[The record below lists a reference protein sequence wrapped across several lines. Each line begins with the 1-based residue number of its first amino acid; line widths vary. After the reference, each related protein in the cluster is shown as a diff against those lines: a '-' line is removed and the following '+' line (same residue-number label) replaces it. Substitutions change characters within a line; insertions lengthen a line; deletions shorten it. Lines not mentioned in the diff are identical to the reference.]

1 MKLHSP
7 SEVTWSPGASFWVS
21 WLPLLQVHAV
31 QNCCSYLISLRKF
44 SLGVGLTLQRQ
55 RKEIKRNLVLD
66 ITGLWQ
72 KKKTNP
78 KPRTTNN
85 LCGVH
90 LILANWA
97 RHSPLLPETIW
108 NRFPGPS
115 NIKAC
120 WYPVHVQGP
129 MSQAPQNPE
138 GGQTRLLPQ
147 IKQNTRKK
155 GALQRMQRS
164 QPSLPLNLCL
174 PFSGFQNVEQER
186 KTTLKLTSS
195 NLSLSRPKCL
205 KRQHVIVDRSRLNI

>member
-31 QNCCSYLISLRKF
+31 QNCRSYLISLRKF

-147 IKQNTRKK
+147 IKQNTRKERSLAK
-155 GALQRMQRS
+155 NAKIPTIFAPEPLPPLLRLPECRAGKENYFKANLLQ
-164 QPSLPLNLCL
+164 SLL
-174 PFSGFQNVEQER
+174 V
-186 KTTLKLTSS
+186 
-195 NLSLSRPKCL
+195 
-205 KRQHVIVDRSRLNI
+205 